1 MKIQRVINNN
11 VVTVVNRDDKE
22 IIVTG
27 CGIGFGKKP
36 GQTVDESKIEKI
48 YRMESEESLEKFKEL
63 LRGLPLEHIQVSNDI
78 IAFAKES
85 LSMPLNQNI
94 YITLTDHINFAINRF
109 KRERSFF
116 RNALTNEIQY
126 FYPNEY
132 AIGKHALDLIE
143 NKTGIRLPED
153 EASSIANHIVNAELD
168 LKVSDSFRLITALQ
182 KLTGMMQQE
191 EWFPPEA
198 SYESRLFLTNLKFLV
213 HRVMF
218 STRTTVDDPKL
229 AEFICRNYPAEFEMA
244 TKVKTFLWDEYQ
256 CEMQPD
262 EVIYLALDMKRF
274 RENAERKSEENGI
287 I

>member
-11 VVTVVNRDDKE
+11 VVTVVNGEEKE

-27 CGIGFGKKP
+27 CGVGFGKKP
-36 GQTVDESKIEKI
+36 GQTIEESKIEKI
-48 YRMESEESLEKFKEL
+48 YRMESEEELEKFKEL
-63 LRGLPLEHIQVSNDI
+63 LRGLPLEHIQVSNEI

-109 KRERSFF
+109 KKERSFF

-126 FYPNEY
+126 FYQSEY
-132 AIGKHALDLIE
+132 AIGRHALDLIE
-143 NKTGIRLPED
+143 KKTGIRLPEE
-153 EASSIANHIVNAELD
+153 EAASIANHIVNAELD

-182 KLTGMMQQE
+182 KLIGMMQE
-191 EWFPPEA
+191 KEWFPQKE
-198 SYESRLFLTNLKFLV
+198 SYESRLFLTNLKFLI

-218 STRTTVDDPKL
+218 NTRKTVDDPKL
-229 AEFICRNYPAEFEMA
+229 AEFICENYPIEFEQA
-244 TKVKTFLWDEYQ
+244 NKVKTFLWEEYQ

-274 RENAERKSEENGI
+274 RENAERESEEDGI

>member
-1 MKIQRVINNN
+1 MRIRRVINNN
-11 VVTVVNRDDKE
+11 VVTVVNGDDKE

-27 CGIGFGKKP
+27 CGIGFGKKT
-36 GQTVDESKIEKI
+36 GQMVDESKIEKI
-48 YRMESEESLEKFKEL
+48 YRMENEESLEKFKEL
-63 LRGLPLEHIQVSNDI
+63 LRGLPLEHIQVCNDI

-109 KRERSFF
+109 KKERTFF

-126 FYPNEY
+126 FYPSEY

-182 KLTGMMQQE
+182 KLTDMMQQE
-191 EWFPPEA
+191 AWFPQKE
-198 SYESRLFLTNLKFLV
+198 SYERRLFLTNLKFLI

-218 STRTTVDDPKL
+218 STRKNVDDPKL
-229 AEFICRNYPAEFEMA
+229 AGFICQNYPIEFERA
-244 TKVKTFLWDEYQ
+244 NKVKAFLWEEYQ

-274 RENAERKSEENGI
+274 RENAERESEEDGI